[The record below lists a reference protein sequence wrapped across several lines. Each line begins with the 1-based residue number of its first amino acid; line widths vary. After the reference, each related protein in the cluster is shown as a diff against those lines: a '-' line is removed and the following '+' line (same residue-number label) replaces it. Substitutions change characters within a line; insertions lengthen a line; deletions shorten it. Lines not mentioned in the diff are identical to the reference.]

1 MSGGGAAVQQWPHLK
16 EENKMTIAEAVIL
29 ILLVWGVSGLF
40 GGLFLYLTD
49 HSATIEEAKRHWQ
62 N

>member
-1 MSGGGAAVQQWPHLK
+1 MNA
-16 EENKMTIAEAVIL
+16 MTIAEAVIL
-29 ILLVWGVSGLF
+29 ILLVWGLSGLF

-49 HSATIEEAKRHWQ
+49 HSTTIEEAKRHWQ